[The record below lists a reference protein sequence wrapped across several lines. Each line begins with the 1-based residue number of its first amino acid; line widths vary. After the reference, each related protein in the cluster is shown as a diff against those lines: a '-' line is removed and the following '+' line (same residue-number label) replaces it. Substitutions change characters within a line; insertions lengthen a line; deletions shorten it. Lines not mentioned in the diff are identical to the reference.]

1 MNDLITLLSNFELT
15 GNSLLIEDL
24 EIAPQEE
31 KTESGILL
39 TDKVDNSIA
48 LKKALVLKAGR
59 GYINYQGIFIKNP
72 IEEGIVTSQS
82 CPCSISHHIT
92 HQSSTH
98 NVKQQPYSYVKQ
110 KQKKRAK
117 KRNNSN
123 PRAEHHD
130 QKWQSM

>member
-1 MNDLITLLSNFELT
+1 MNDLITLLRNFELT

-72 IEEGIVTSQS
+72 IEEGAEIYYKNAGEYILEGIKFKGTEGGQVVAYKNMYTD
-82 CPCSISHHIT
+82 IG
-92 HQSSTH
+92 
-98 NVKQQPYSYVKQ
+98 QPIGS
-110 KQKKRAK
+110 
-117 KRNNSN
+117 
-123 PRAEHHD
+123 D
-130 QKWQSM
+130 LTD